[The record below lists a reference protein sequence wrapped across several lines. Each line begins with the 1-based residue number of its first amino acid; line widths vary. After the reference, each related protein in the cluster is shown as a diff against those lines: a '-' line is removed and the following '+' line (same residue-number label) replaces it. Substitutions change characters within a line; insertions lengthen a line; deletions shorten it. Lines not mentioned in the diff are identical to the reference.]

1 MDKKTSG
8 SSSGVGMAEG
18 VAERETIRGETAATQ
33 MESNG
38 HTTIKKE
45 KLPSEGRGSFRIG
58 S

>member
-1 MDKKTSG
+1 MDKKTPTA
-8 SSSGVGMAEG
+8 SSGVGMAEG
-18 VAERETIRGETAATQ
+18 VAERETIRGDTAATQ

-45 KLPSEGRGSFRIG
+45 KLPSEGRGSFKIG